1 MQQIDKTESDVR
13 KNISLYSN
21 RVRKSDVVFKM
32 LIYFSA
38 LLTIGFFILL
48 IAYIIVNGAG
58 YISLDFLLSS
68 AENDGLL
75 PIIINTL
82 YVEFFTLI
90 FAIPIGIGAAIYL
103 TQYVKQ
109 GKFVKLIRFSTET
122 LAGIPSILFG
132 LFGYTIFCV
141 LFGLGSSIIAGCL
154 TMIICVLPGIIRTT
168 EEALLTVPNSYKNGA
183 LALGAGKF
191 RTIFEIV
198 LPCAVPGILTSVIL
212 AVGRIMGE
220 SAAFLLTIGT
230 GTKMPKEVFSHIFS
244 SGRTLTLHLYYMSGN
259 GSVPDAMKI
268 CFAIATILLILI
280 FVLNVLA
287 KLLAKKF
294 IH

>member
-1 MQQIDKTESDVR
+1 M
-13 KNISLYSN
+13 SLYSKS
-21 RVRKSDVVFKM
+21 VRKSDIVLTL
-32 LIYFSA
+32 LIYFCA
-38 LLTIGFFILL
+38 TVTIAFFVLL
-48 IAYIIVNGAG
+48 IAYVVFNGIG
-58 YISLDFLLSS
+58 YISLEFLTSTSEQDGILS
-68 AENDGLL
+68 
-75 PIIINTL
+75 IIINTL

-90 FAIPIGIGAAIYL
+90 FAIPIGVGAAVYL

-109 GKFVKLIRFSTET
+109 GKLVKVIRFSTET
-122 LAGIPSILFG
+122 LAGIPSILLE
-132 LFGYTIFCV
+132 LFGYTVFCV

-191 RTIFEIV
+191 RTIFQIV

-230 GTKMPKEVFSHIFS
+230 GTKMPSGFFSHLFA

-268 CFAIATILLILI
+268 CFAIAAILLILNI
-280 FVLNVLA
+280 LA
-287 KLLAKKF
+287 KLVAKRF
-294 IH
+294 IN

>member
-1 MQQIDKTESDVR
+1 MQQIDNSESDME
-13 KNISLYSN
+13 NMSLYSKS
-21 RVRKSDVVFKM
+21 VRKSDVILKI

-38 LLTIGFFILL
+38 VITIGFFILL
-48 IAYIIVNGAG
+48 IAYVIFNGVS
-58 YISLDFLLSS
+58 YVSPEFLFSTAEDGGILS
-68 AENDGLL
+68 
-75 PIIINTL
+75 IIINTL
-82 YVEFFTLI
+82 YVEFFTLL
-90 FAIPIGIGAAIYL
+90 FAIPIGVGAAIYL

-141 LFGLGSSIIAGCL
+141 LFGLGSSIIAGYL

-168 EEALLTVPNSYKNGA
+168 EEALLTVPNSYKNGS

-191 RTIFEIV
+191 RTIFQIV
-198 LPCAVPGILTSVIL
+198 LPCAIPGILTSVIL

-230 GTKMPKEVFSHIFS
+230 GTKMPKEVFNHIFS

-268 CFAIATILLILI
+268 CFAIATILLVLI
-280 FVLNVLA
+280 FVLNILA
-287 KLLAKKF
+287 KLVAKRF

>member
-1 MQQIDKTESDVR
+1 MQQIDNDIGKM
-13 KNISLYSN
+13 SLYSKSI
-21 RVRKSDVVFKM
+21 RKSDIFLKI

-38 LLTIGFFILL
+38 LVTIVFFILL
-48 IAYIIVNGAG
+48 IAYVIVNGAG
-58 YISLDFLLSS
+58 YISFSFLTSTS
-68 AENDGLL
+68 ENDGIL

-90 FAIPIGIGAAIYL
+90 FSIPIGIGTAIYL

-154 TMIICVLPGIIRTT
+154 TVIICVLPVIIRTT
-168 EEALLTVPNSYKNGA
+168 EEAFLTVPSSYKHGA
-183 LALGAGKF
+183 LALGAGKI

-230 GTKMPKEVFSHIFS
+230 GTKMPRELFGHLFA

-259 GSVPDAMKI
+259 GSVPDTMKI

-287 KLLAKKF
+287 KLIAKKF

>member
-1 MQQIDKTESDVR
+1 MR
-13 KNISLYSN
+13 NMSLYSK
-21 RVRKSDVVFKM
+21 RVRKFDVVLK
-32 LIYFSA
+32 A
-38 LLTIGFFILL
+38 LVTIGFFVLL
-48 IAYIIVNGAG
+48 IAYVIVNGAG

-68 AENDGLL
+68 AENDGIL

-90 FAIPIGIGAAIYL
+90 FAISIGIGAAIYL

-154 TMIICVLPGIIRTT
+154 TMRICVLPGIIRTT

-183 LALGAGKF
+183 LA
-191 RTIFEIV
+191 
-198 LPCAVPGILTSVIL
+198 
-212 AVGRIMGE
+212 
-220 SAAFLLTIGT
+220 
-230 GTKMPKEVFSHIFS
+230 
-244 SGRTLTLHLYYMSGN
+244 
-259 GSVPDAMKI
+259 
-268 CFAIATILLILI
+268 
-280 FVLNVLA
+280 
-287 KLLAKKF
+287 
-294 IH
+294 

>member
-1 MQQIDKTESDVR
+1 MQQTDKPKSYVEKT
-13 KNISLYSN
+13 SLYSKS
-21 RVRKSDVVFKM
+21 VRKSDIVLTL
-32 LIYFSA
+32 LIYFCA
-38 LLTIGFFILL
+38 TVTIAFFVLL
-48 IAYIIVNGAG
+48 IAYVVFNGIG
-58 YISLDFLLSS
+58 YISLEFLTSTSEQDGILS
-68 AENDGLL
+68 
-75 PIIINTL
+75 IIINTL

-90 FAIPIGIGAAIYL
+90 FAIPIGVGAAIYL

-109 GKFVKLIRFSTET
+109 GKLVKVIRFSTET

-132 LFGYTIFCV
+132 LFGYTVFCV

-191 RTIFEIV
+191 RTIFQIV

-230 GTKMPKEVFSHIFS
+230 GTKMPSGLFSHLFA

-268 CFAIATILLILI
+268 CFAIATILLVLI
-280 FVLNVLA
+280 FVLNILA
-287 KLLAKKF
+287 KLVAKRF
-294 IH
+294 IN

>member
-1 MQQIDKTESDVR
+1 MQQIDKETV
-13 KNISLYSN
+13 SLYSKS
-21 RVRKSDVVFKM
+21 VRKSDIILKI

-38 LLTIGFFILL
+38 LVTIGFFVLL
-48 IAYIIVNGAG
+48 IAYVIVNGVG
-58 YISLDFLLSS
+58 YISLDFLTATSENGGILS
-68 AENDGLL
+68 
-75 PIIINTL
+75 IIINTL

-90 FAIPIGIGAAIYL
+90 FAIPIGVGAAIYL

-132 LFGYTIFCV
+132 LFGYTVFCV

-168 EEALLTVPNSYKNGA
+168 EEALLTVPDSYKNGA

-230 GTKMPKEVFSHIFS
+230 GTKMPRGLFSHLFA

-280 FVLNVLA
+280 FVLNIVA
-287 KLLAKKF
+287 KLVAKKF